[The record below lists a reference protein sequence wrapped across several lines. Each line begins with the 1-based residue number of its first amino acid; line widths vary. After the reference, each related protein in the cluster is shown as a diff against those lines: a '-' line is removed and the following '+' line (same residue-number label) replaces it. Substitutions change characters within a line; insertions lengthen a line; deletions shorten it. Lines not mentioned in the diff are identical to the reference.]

1 MQAGLV
7 AFGNLLDI
15 SQSSSPVHTPF
26 VIESGRIIPPTG
38 VNPPEL
44 YGDITVSTAY
54 KHETE
59 RPEYNRVFSLAITSP
74 ESSVSGMPSSWSAE
88 IDRFT
93 CGVDEDISRLFV
105 ISAGN
110 NRDVR
115 HDSDYWD
122 QVALSPIEDPAQS
135 WNALTVGAYTE
146 LSTIDD
152 PAFDGWT
159 AFAMPGDVSP
169 SSRSSVNWTWR
180 KQAPHKP
187 DVVAE

>member
-1 MQAGLV
+1 
-7 AFGNLLDI
+7 
-15 SQSSSPVHTPF
+15 
-26 VIESGRIIPPTG
+26 
-38 VNPPEL
+38 
-44 YGDITVSTAY
+44 
-54 KHETE
+54 
-59 RPEYNRVFSLAITSP
+59 
-74 ESSVSGMPSSWSAE
+74 MPSSWSAE

-169 SSRSSVNWTWR
+169 SSRSSVNWSWR
-180 KQAPHKP
+180 NRLLINLMSLPRVEIMLFLPTGLRLITALMYLCLPHRVKRQ
-187 DVVAE
+187 VLLLKVMGTQVLHVR